1 MNLGMCRQGDRVK
14 VLKINGTGIIRKR
27 LLEMGF
33 LKGTYIS
40 VVKYAPLRDPM
51 EVVVG
56 DAHISLRISEAS
68 LVEVN
73 NEEITIERESA

>member
-1 MNLGMCRQGDRVK
+1 MNLGMCRQGDRVN
-14 VLKINGTGIIRKR
+14 VLKVNGAGVIRKR
-27 LLEMGF
+27 LMEMGF
-33 LKGTYIS
+33 LKGTRIS
-40 VVKYAPLRDPM
+40 VVKHAPLRDPM

-68 LVEVN
+68 LVEVS